1 MVVLECLGFPVL
13 CPALSLPRSTFSL
26 ATLTVPGILGPG
38 VLLLRLRL
46 SVVLTEDT
54 DQRIVNISSRV
65 WLYLLLW

>member
-38 VLLLRLRL
+38 VLLLRL

-65 WLYLLLW
+65 WLYLLLR